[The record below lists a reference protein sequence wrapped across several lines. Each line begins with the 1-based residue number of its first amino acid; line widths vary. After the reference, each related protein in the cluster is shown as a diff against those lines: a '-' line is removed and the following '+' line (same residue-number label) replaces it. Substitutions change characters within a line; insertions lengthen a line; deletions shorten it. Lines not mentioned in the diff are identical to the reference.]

1 MSDVVGKAVVVLAA
15 EKDQFVADMRQSAQ
29 EVKQFSGVVT
39 DASGKSASA
48 LNTIGSAASSSAQEL
63 STAQKRVIESL
74 ERQVAAMQ
82 GGKVAAIE
90 MKASQLGIADAAAPL
105 IARMREIE
113 AAQRSSIAASGE
125 SISVS
130 RQAAET
136 EAQAATRIRDVVAA
150 SLEKTAAL
158 NKEIEASRAAATAS
172 RELGGS
178 GKSLTGTSGISQ
190 VAQNRSLQETA
201 NEVAEVNR
209 ALTAIGRGA
218 ASGKDLQVQTDK
230 LLDLWGRGKISA
242 EQYADAVKKL
252 DASEAV
258 LAKSTADASA
268 AGDQFIAKLKE
279 QAATAGLTSK
289 QLLEYRAAQLGVSK
303 DAAPLIASLAAT
315 EGAADKLNLTSKA
328 STRQFMELSRAI
340 QYGEWGRVPSQ
351 LGDVAQATGLMGSSL
366 LGTVAVFGTVAAAI
380 AAVGYAA
387 FKGHAEQTEF
397 SNALI
402 LTGNY
407 AGETAAGLHD
417 IAVQAASMG
426 GSLSIAKAAVLEL
439 AVSGKFTSQNI
450 AMIATTA
457 TQMEEATGQAVS
469 KTIGQFAE
477 LANEPTKASAKLNE
491 QYHYLTVSVYEQI
504 AALEKQGSAQDA
516 ADLAQRTY
524 ANAQDARSTQIQESI
539 GIIESA
545 WRAAKKEAASYWETA
560 LGIGRESSASDKI
573 AVANNQLN
581 SMLQMG
587 NVAPDSRAAKEI
599 AAKRAEIAELQAA
612 AVKEKQAGIDA
623 STEKQVQAE
632 GITAAAYLNG
642 IQEKTK
648 GLSKLE
654 IATTKYYEMVSNY
667 NKAKPAGEQYS
678 ESQMLKD
685 LEQLKKDNAEKPKAK
700 SESGINAAIEELQ
713 GQYQEQERALKRSIE
728 NSKAQY
734 NMGLL
739 DTQQFLD
746 AQFQA
751 RKLALAKEMELAQQQ
766 EKVAGAKKSA
776 VGIEEAKNL
785 QKKIRDEQLSNE
797 AQYVTDSGLL
807 LRKNAL
813 DIKAYSDALNAAY
826 NTRQQAINNLIAGT
840 GLGDMARDQ
849 LGRINA
855 IRQEYDRAAADLLKQ
870 KDKGDGQGGLSQEK
884 YDDRMALLQADAER
898 RVALEEG
905 VNERIKASQ
914 SDAWNGATRFLQN
927 YGDQAANVASQ
938 IEGAFNT
945 AAKGMEDAFS
955 TFITT
960 GKLSF
965 SSLATAVIA
974 DIAKMQARAAIS
986 GLFSM
991 AISAIGSYYAQSQ
1004 GFGSTSTMDGA
1015 QSTSGFQMNSGVLGQ
1030 RAAGG
1035 PTEANGLYQV
1045 NERGP
1050 ELLTV
1055 GGKDYLMMGNQA
1067 GNVTSNERT
1076 FSPVTAGLTG
1086 NGAASSGGVQVNIY
1100 MQSDGQSTVDAPT
1113 GMDQFGKEI
1122 GNFVDGRIGAYMAK
1136 SQRQNGLLWKMQ
1148 NGVTA

>member
-29 EVKQFSGVVT
+29 EVRQFSGVVT
-39 DASGKSASA
+39 DASGKSSTALTAIGTAAGASA
-48 LNTIGSAASSSAQEL
+48 QQL

-105 IARMREIE
+105 IARMRELE
-113 AAQRSSIAASGE
+113 AAQRASVAAGGE
-125 SISVS
+125 AISVS

-136 EAQAATRIRDVVAA
+136 EAQAASRIRDVVAA

-178 GKSLTGTSGISQ
+178 AKTLPGNSGISLA
-190 VAQNRSLQETA
+190 AQNRSLQETA

-209 ALTAIGRGA
+209 ALAAIGRGA
-218 ASGKDLQVQTDK
+218 ASTKDLQAQTDK
-230 LLDLWGRGKISA
+230 LLDLWGRGRISA

-258 LAKSTADASA
+258 LVKSTAQASA

-279 QAATAGLTSK
+279 QAATAGMTSK

-328 STRQFMELSRAI
+328 STRQFMELSRAV

-351 LGDVAQATGLMGSSL
+351 LGDVAQATGLLGSRL
-366 LGTVAVFGTVAAAI
+366 LGTVVAFGAVAAGV

-387 FKGHAEQTEF
+387 AKGHAEQAQF

-417 IAVQAASMG
+417 IAVQASSMG
-426 GSLSIAKAAVLEL
+426 GSLSVAKAAVLEL
-439 AVSGKFTSQNI
+439 ASGGKFTSQQI
-450 AMIATTA
+450 TLISTAA

-469 KTIGQFAE
+469 KTISQFVE
-477 LANEPTKASAKLNE
+477 LGNEPAKASAKLNE

-504 AALEKQGSAQDA
+504 AALEKQGNAQAA
-516 ADLAQRTY
+516 ADLAERTY
-524 ANAQDARSTQIQESI
+524 ASAMSARSVQIQENI
-539 GIIESA
+539 GFIGRA
-545 WRAAKKEAASYWETA
+545 WLAAKHEAAAYWDTA
-560 LGIGRESSASDKI
+560 LGIGRKSSTTDKI

-599 AAKRAEIAELQAA
+599 AAKRAEIAELQATA
-612 AVKEKQAGIDA
+612 AKEKQAGIDA

-632 GITAAAYLNG
+632 GIAAAAYLNG

-685 LEQLKKDNAEKPKAK
+685 LEQLKKDNTEKPKAK
-700 SESGINAAIEELQ
+700 SESGINAAIKELQ

-746 AQFQA
+746 AQYQA
-751 RKLALAKEMELAQQQ
+751 RKDALAKEMDLAKQQ

-776 VGIEEAKNL
+776 VGIEEVKNL
-785 QKKIRDEQLSNE
+785 QKKIRDEQLANE
-797 AQYVTDSGLL
+797 AQYTADSGLL

-826 NTRQQAINNLIAGT
+826 NTRQLAINNLIAGT

-849 LGRINA
+849 LSRINA
-855 IRQEYDRAAADLLKQ
+855 IRQEYDRAVADLVKQ
-870 KDKGDGQGGLSQEK
+870 KDKGDGQGGLSQAK
-884 YDDRMALLQADAER
+884 YDERIALLQADAER
-898 RVALEEG
+898 RVALEEA
-905 VNERIKASQ
+905 VNDRVKASQ

-927 YGDQAANVASQ
+927 YGDQAANIASQ
-938 IEGAFNT
+938 VEGAFNT
-945 AAKGMEDAFS
+945 AAKGMEDAFA
-955 TFITT
+955 TFVTT

-986 GLFSM
+986 GLFNFAM
-991 AISAIGSYYAQSQ
+991 SAAANY
-1004 GFGSTSTMDGA
+1004 FGGGGMGTADGA
-1015 QSTSGFQMNSGVLGQ
+1015 QPAGNFQMNNGVLGQ

-1035 PTEANGLYQV
+1035 PTSANGLYQV

-1067 GNVTSNERT
+1067 GNVTSNERILA
-1076 FSPVTAGLTG
+1076 PVTAGLRG
-1086 NGAASSGGVQVNIY
+1086 NSNASAGGVQVNIY
-1100 MQSDGQSTVDAPT
+1100 MQPDGQSNVEAPA
-1113 GMDQFGKEI
+1113 GMEQFGKEV
-1122 GNFVDGRIGAYMAK
+1122 GTFVDGRIDVYMARA
-1136 SQRQNGLLWKMQ
+1136 QRQGGPLWKMR
-1148 NGVTA
+1148 NGVAA